1 MVLLYPSTRDF
12 TPAHAQDILDAGY
25 HWLRVAM
32 AEYRDP
38 QDMSEGELM
47 QIYHAGSATTTP
59 EFSNI
64 DPEEKVGFWRIPA
77 VNMGVRT
84 TPAGMALL
92 LSIID
97 FKVRGRV
104 WTCLAEGVGPHRGDI
119 CLSGRL
125 SQPEMDAFLGRPIK
139 FPVSLWML
147 GIPAPIMGLP
157 QRQIMTPDDM
167 LTRPMVD
174 PIRADSC
181 AMPTSLGGLPPPPG
195 RSGRRGINGPPNSGM
210 TRYMDQSMGRDID
223 LGFPA
228 THRRLAHRQPMAI
241 TANVIESSSSE
252 DTSTDS
258 DASESESDAQKKGKK
273 KKNPKS
279 KPKDKSESKGNKK
292 AQRRKQSSTESSE
305 SESESGD
312 EPRRKPKKTVKK
324 AKPKPIEGRRRRS
337 PSDDE
342 AAYSADEKRKKG
354 KAKAPVRKSKP
365 EGDERGPSRHKALEA
380 PERPGRRTRGR
391 SPSDDE
397 GQTPSKGNKGDPSEG
412 RSRVEGPGKKVSEP
426 KTQRASSGK
435 AGKALEKPSEGKHR
449 GRIPPE
455 SVGPPRLDAAEQ
467 AKLDALKAQ
476 NGYGVERPEKSG

>member
-1 MVLLYPSTRDF
+1 
-12 TPAHAQDILDAGY
+12 
-25 HWLRVAM
+25 M

-97 FKVRGRV
+97 FKVCGRV
-104 WTCLAEGVGPHRGDI
+104 WRYLAEGVGPDRGDI
-119 CLSGRL
+119 YLSGRL
-125 SQPEMDAFLGRPIK
+125 SQPEMDAFLGRAIK
-139 FPVSLWML
+139 FPDTLWLL

-157 QRQIMTPDDM
+157 QRRIMTPDDM
-167 LTRPMVD
+167 LRRPMVD
-174 PIRADSC
+174 SIRADSY

-195 RSGRRGINGPPNSGM
+195 RSGRRGINGPPDGGM
-210 TRYMDQSMGRDID
+210 TRYMDQSMGRDMD

-228 THRRLAHRQPMAI
+228 THRRLAHRQPMSV
-241 TANVIESSSSE
+241 TANIIVSSPSE
-252 DTSTDS
+252 DTTDS
-258 DASESESDAQKKGKK
+258 DASESESDTQKRGTK

-279 KPKDKSESKGNKK
+279 KPQGKSQSKGQKK

-305 SESESGD
+305 SESESED

-337 PSDDE
+337 PSDDK
-342 AAYSADEKRKKG
+342 AAYSADERRKKG
-354 KAKAPVRKSKP
+354 KAKTPVRNNKP
-365 EGDERGPSRHKALEA
+365 EGKDREPSRRKALEA

-412 RSRVEGPGKKVSEP
+412 RSRAEGPGKKVSEL
-426 KTQRASSGK
+426 KDQGASSGK
-435 AGKALEKPSEGKHR
+435 AGKAQEGPSEGKHR

-455 SVGPPRLDAAEQ
+455 SVGPPRLDPAEQ

-476 NGYGVERPEKSG
+476 NGYGVERLEKSG

>member
-38 QDMSEGELM
+38 QDMSVGELM

-77 VNMGVRT
+77 VNMGVRA

-97 FKVRGRV
+97 FKLCGRL
-104 WTCLAEGVGPHRGDI
+104 WRCLAEGVGPDRGDI
-119 CLSGRL
+119 YLSGRL
-125 SQPEMDAFLGRPIK
+125 LEPEMDAFLGRAIK

-157 QRQIMTPDDM
+157 QRQIMTPDDI
-167 LTRPMVD
+167 LRRPMVD
-174 PIRADSC
+174 PIRADSY
-181 AMPTSLGGLPPPPG
+181 AMPSSLGGLPPPPG

-210 TRYMDQSMGRDID
+210 TRYMDQSMGRDMD

-258 DASESESDAQKKGKK
+258 DASESESDAQKKGTK

-292 AQRRKQSSTESSE
+292 AQRRKQSSSESSE
-305 SESESGD
+305 SESED

-342 AAYSADEKRKKG
+342 AAYSADEKRKKEN
-354 KAKAPVRKSKP
+354 AKAPVRKYNP
-365 EGDERGPSRHKALEA
+365 EGEYREPSRHKALEA
-380 PERPGRRTRGR
+380 PERPGRKTRGR

-397 GQTPSKGNKGDPSEG
+397 GQAASKGNEGDPSEG
-412 RSRVEGPGKKVSEP
+412 RSRAGGLGKKVSEQ
-426 KTQRASSGK
+426 KAQGASSGK
-435 AGKALEKPSEGKHR
+435 AGKAREGPSEGKHR
-449 GRIPPE
+449 SRIPPE
-455 SVGPPRLDAAEQ
+455 SIGPPRLDPAEQ

-476 NGYGVERPEKSG
+476 NGYGVERPEQSG